1 MGVTG
6 FRRGTLQDAGAIT
19 ALIHAAFA
27 PWVPVMGREPLPM
40 TVDYT
45 QAVQAHQ
52 IDLFYQDGTLV
63 ALIEMVPEVDHL
75 WIETIAVAPGQQGRG
90 IGLML
95 IAHAEEVAR
104 TLKKPELR
112 LLTNAALVT
121 NLRFYVNRGFAE
133 ERREPF
139 RGGTVVYFRKT
150 LRR

>member
-1 MGVTG
+1 MGVTA

-19 ALIHAAFA
+19 ALTHAAFA

-75 WIETIAVAPGQQGRG
+75 WIETIAVAPGHQGRG
-90 IGLML
+90 LGLVL
-95 IAHAEEVAR
+95 IAHAEAVAR
-104 TLKKPELR
+104 AQVKPELR

-121 NLRFYVNRGFAE
+121 NLRFYANRGFAE

-150 LRR
+150 VTG

>member
-1 MGVTG
+1 MGLTE
-6 FRRGTLQDAGAIT
+6 FRRGTLQDAGEIT
-19 ALIHAAFA
+19 ALTHAAFA
-27 PWVPVMGREPLPM
+27 PWVPVIGREPLPM
-40 TVDYT
+40 TVDYV

-75 WIETIAVAPGQQGRG
+75 WIETIAVGPGQQGRG
-90 IGLML
+90 LGLML

-121 NLRFYVNRGFAE
+121 NLRFYAMRGFAE

-139 RGGTVVYFRKT
+139 RGGTVVHFHKT
-150 LRR
+150 IG